1 MLRFKYTL
9 LLCSIFMTSISFSQD
24 LSKLREKQGYKEFKL
39 GSDIRNYSNVSKTS
53 LKRLSD
59 NDIQYEYVGSE
70 HVNIGKNKI
79 NKIYFKTVD
88 FRIYE
93 ILILIKND
101 MFIDENAVYYLLIN
115 AFGEPNK
122 KPLIKHR
129 SSTSKVEKIYA
140 VWLIDNINLT
150 YKYTDGTV
158 MEDNVVEFTL
168 LDLKR
173 KALAIRLNNQDIE
186 TSKVQ
191 KEVSKKALEEF

>member
-1 MLRFKYTL
+1 MHKIKYTL
-9 LLCSIFMTSISFSQD
+9 LLCSIVITSTSFSQD

-39 GSDIRNYSNVSKTS
+39 GSDIRNYSDISKTT

-59 NDIQYEYVGSE
+59 NDIQYVYNGSKY
-70 HVNIGKNKI
+70 VNIGKNKI

-101 MFIDENAVYYLLIN
+101 IFVDENAVYYLLNN

-129 SSTSKVEKIYA
+129 SSTSKEERIYA
-140 VWLIDNINLT
+140 VWSIDNINLT
-150 YKYTDGTV
+150 YKYTHGTV
-158 MEDNVVEFTL
+158 MDTNVIEFTL

-173 KALAIRLNNQDIE
+173 KALAIRLRNQDIDNRRI
-186 TSKVQ
+186 Q